1 MFKRGIIKSS
11 HRYLCVDET
20 KVDGSFPDH
29 QFKIPRYQLN
39 VENSGKNSKGGGE
52 K

>member
-11 HRYLCVDET
+11 HRYLCVGET
-20 KVDGSFPDH
+20 KVDASFPDH
-29 QFKIPRYQLN
+29 QFKILKYQLN
-39 VENSGKNSKGGGE
+39 IENSGKNSKGGE